1 MPRSS
6 QRTAVQLAVSRLDA
20 TVIQDRAAARA
31 SGPAQPPR
39 LLVVR
44 GARTGAV
51 ILLGADELTVGR
63 GWDND
68 VVLPDISV
76 SRRHSL
82 LRRHGAGYLLLD
94 LGSGNGTRVNGWM
107 VAKARL
113 RNGDEIALGDSVVQF
128 VEAGG
133 AAVRGTGAARQ
144 APTGPR
150 WLRRLLGARG
160 TAYGA
165 MAALLAAA
173 TALGAWRWIERE
185 RAARERFE
193 QRAQLRAIGRQR
205 FAEGASLLEE
215 GRWEEASGKL
225 KLAAELDPGRPQVQ
239 ALLERAGVE
248 ASCARAVAEAR
259 AALARMELAGA
270 KLRLAEVPDDSAL
283 AAEAR
288 EVASQLGRALEDA
301 VRDARARARAG

>member
-44 GARTGAV
+44 GARAGAV

-76 SRRHSL
+76 SRRHAL
-82 LRRHGAGYLLLD
+82 LRRHGTGYLLLD

-113 RNGDEIALGDSVVQF
+113 RNGDEFFAVHGCWLLV
-128 VEAGG
+128 AGG
-133 AAVRGTGAARQ
+133 
-144 APTGPR
+144 
-150 WLRRLLGARG
+150 
-160 TAYGA
+160 
-165 MAALLAAA
+165 
-173 TALGAWRWIERE
+173 
-185 RAARERFE
+185 
-193 QRAQLRAIGRQR
+193 
-205 FAEGASLLEE
+205 
-215 GRWEEASGKL
+215 
-225 KLAAELDPGRPQVQ
+225 
-239 ALLERAGVE
+239 
-248 ASCARAVAEAR
+248 
-259 AALARMELAGA
+259 
-270 KLRLAEVPDDSAL
+270 
-283 AAEAR
+283 
-288 EVASQLGRALEDA
+288 
-301 VRDARARARAG
+301 

>member
-39 LLVVR
+39 LLVIR
-44 GARTGAV
+44 GARAGAV

-76 SRRHSL
+76 SRRHAL

-133 AAVRGTGAARQ
+133 AAGR
-144 APTGPR
+144 GPR
-150 WLRRLLGARG
+150 GGGA
-160 TAYGA
+160 GA
-165 MAALLAAA
+165 PPPP
-173 TALGAWRWIERE
+173 GP
-185 RAARERFE
+185 RAAVRPP
-193 QRAQLRAIGRQR
+193 
-205 FAEGASLLEE
+205 
-215 GRWEEASGKL
+215 
-225 KLAAELDPGRPQVQ
+225 AAGPGPGRP
-239 ALLERAGVE
+239 G
-248 ASCARAVAEAR
+248 
-259 AALARMELAGA
+259 AGA
-270 KLRLAEVPDDSAL
+270 GPPW
-283 AAEAR
+283 AR
-288 EVASQLGRALEDA
+288 GR
-301 VRDARARARAG
+301 GP